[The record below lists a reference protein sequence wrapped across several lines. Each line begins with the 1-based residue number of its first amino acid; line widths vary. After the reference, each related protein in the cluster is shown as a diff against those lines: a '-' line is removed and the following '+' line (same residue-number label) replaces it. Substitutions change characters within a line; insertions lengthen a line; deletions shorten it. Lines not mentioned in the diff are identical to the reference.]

1 MSISNQW
8 EQTVSALRQ
17 QRDELK
23 VQMALAKAEVKEEWH
38 ELEQQ
43 WGELEA
49 RAQAVGKDASAA
61 AAEVEAAARKLAD
74 QIESGYKRVRDRL
87 KQ

>member
-1 MSISNQW
+1 MSISKQW

-23 VQMALAKAEVKEEWH
+23 VQMALAKAEVKDEWR

-61 AAEVEAAARKLAD
+61 AAEVETAARKLAD
-74 QIESGYKRVRDRL
+74 QIESGYQRVRDRL